1 MRNNSFL
8 VECVIGI
15 VSVQQSSPL
24 IKRSFPDSRSMSGS
38 STWTMVQPSMSGMG
52 DDWYRSMGQ
61 LNSKAFSW
69 LTAASLQATVLL
81 GGAALAPSAVA
92 QSKAALPVTKTE
104 LLTYSSMSV
113 VTFCEARSLDVEFVK
128 AVRVSIA
135 AEVFTVFQ
143 KHGGKAAE
151 LKTPLDEKQF
161 IASSQFRLVG
171 NALRAC
177 PKFVPAEQKKKFD
190 TMLEQLKKNNQ

>member
-1 MRNNSFL
+1 
-8 VECVIGI
+8 
-15 VSVQQSSPL
+15 
-24 IKRSFPDSRSMSGS
+24 MSH
-38 STWTMVQPSMSGMG
+38 
-52 DDWYRSMGQ
+52 
-61 LNSKAFSW
+61 LNSKTFFW
-69 LTAASLQATVLL
+69 LSAASLQASVLL
-81 GGAALAPSAVA
+81 GGAVLAPSSMA
-92 QSKAALPVTKTE
+92 QSRASMPTAPVTKNE

-113 VTFCEARSLDVEFVK
+113 VTFCEARSLEVEFVK
-128 AVRVSIA
+128 AVRLSIA
-135 AEVFTVFQ
+135 AEIFTVFQ

-190 TMLEQLKKNNQ
+190 TMLEQIKKSNK

>member
-1 MRNNSFL
+1 MSQLKNSNRF
-8 VECVIGI
+8 
-15 VSVQQSSPL
+15 
-24 IKRSFPDSRSMSGS
+24 
-38 STWTMVQPSMSGMG
+38 
-52 DDWYRSMGQ
+52 
-61 LNSKAFSW
+61 AW
-69 LTAASLQATVLL
+69 LTAASLQATVVL
-81 GGAALAPSAVA
+81 GGAVLVPSAVA
-92 QSKAALPVTKTE
+92 QSKAASPITKSE
-104 LLTYSSMSV
+104 LLTYSSMSL
-113 VTFCEARSLDVEFVK
+113 VTFCEARSLDVEFVN

-135 AEVFTVFQ
+135 AEVFMVFQ

-190 TMLEQLKKNNQ
+190 TMLEQIKKNNQ

>member
-1 MRNNSFL
+1 MSQLKNSNRF
-8 VECVIGI
+8 
-15 VSVQQSSPL
+15 
-24 IKRSFPDSRSMSGS
+24 
-38 STWTMVQPSMSGMG
+38 
-52 DDWYRSMGQ
+52 
-61 LNSKAFSW
+61 AW
-69 LTAASLQATVLL
+69 LTAASLQATVVL
-81 GGAALAPSAVA
+81 GGAVLVPSAVA
-92 QSKAALPVTKTE
+92 QSKAASPVTKTE

-171 NALRAC
+171 NALRGC

-190 TMLEQLKKNNQ
+190 TMLEQIKKNNQ

>member
-1 MRNNSFL
+1 MHQ
-8 VECVIGI
+8 CP
-15 VSVQQSSPL
+15 VSLMSDDW
-24 IKRSFPDSRSMSGS
+24 IRSMS
-38 STWTMVQPSMSGMG
+38 
-52 DDWYRSMGQ
+52 Q
-61 LNSKAFSW
+61 LNSKAFFW
-69 LTAASLQATVLL
+69 LSAASLQASVLL
-81 GGAALAPSAVA
+81 GGASLAPTAVA
-92 QSKAALPVTKTE
+92 QSKATSPVTKSE

-190 TMLEQLKKNNQ
+190 TMLEQIKKNNK

>member
-1 MRNNSFL
+1 MSQLKNSNRF
-8 VECVIGI
+8 
-15 VSVQQSSPL
+15 
-24 IKRSFPDSRSMSGS
+24 
-38 STWTMVQPSMSGMG
+38 
-52 DDWYRSMGQ
+52 
-61 LNSKAFSW
+61 AW
-69 LTAASLQATVLL
+69 LTAASLQATVVL
-81 GGAALAPSAVA
+81 GGAVFVPSAVA
-92 QSKAALPVTKTE
+92 QSKAASPVTKTE

-190 TMLEQLKKNNQ
+190 TMLEQIKKNNQ

>member
-1 MRNNSFL
+1 
-8 VECVIGI
+8 
-15 VSVQQSSPL
+15 
-24 IKRSFPDSRSMSGS
+24 
-38 STWTMVQPSMSGMG
+38 MV
-52 DDWYRSMGQ
+52 
-61 LNSKAFSW
+61 
-69 LTAASLQATVLL
+69 
-81 GGAALAPSAVA
+81 PSAVA
-92 QSKAALPVTKTE
+92 QSKAASPITKSE

-190 TMLEQLKKNNQ
+190 TMLEQIKKNNQ

>member
-1 MRNNSFL
+1 
-8 VECVIGI
+8 
-15 VSVQQSSPL
+15 
-24 IKRSFPDSRSMSGS
+24 MS
-38 STWTMVQPSMSGMG
+38 
-52 DDWYRSMGQ
+52 Q
-61 LNSKAFSW
+61 LKNSKRYVWFA
-69 LTAASLQATVLL
+69 AASLQATFVL
-81 GGAALAPSAVA
+81 GGAVLVPSAVA
-92 QSKAALPVTKTE
+92 QSKAASPITKSE

-128 AVRVSIA
+128 AVRASIA

-190 TMLEQLKKNNQ
+190 TMLEQIKKNNQ

>member
-1 MRNNSFL
+1 MHWHSL
-8 VECVIGI
+8 C
-15 VSVQQSSPL
+15 L
-24 IKRSFPDSRSMSGS
+24 
-38 STWTMVQPSMSGMG
+38 MG
-52 DDWYRSMGQ
+52 DDQSKSMSQ
-61 LNSKAFSW
+61 LKSSNKFAW
-69 LTAASLQATVLL
+69 LTSASLQAIVVL
-81 GGAALAPSAVA
+81 GGAVLVSSAVA
-92 QSKAALPVTKTE
+92 QSKAASPVTKSE

-190 TMLEQLKKNNQ
+190 TMLEQIKKNNQ

>member
-1 MRNNSFL
+1 MSQLKNSNRFAL
-8 VECVIGI
+8 
-15 VSVQQSSPL
+15 
-24 IKRSFPDSRSMSGS
+24 
-38 STWTMVQPSMSGMG
+38 
-52 DDWYRSMGQ
+52 
-61 LNSKAFSW
+61 
-69 LTAASLQATVLL
+69 LTAASLQATVVL
-81 GGAALAPSAVA
+81 GGAVLVPSAVA
-92 QSKAALPVTKTE
+92 QSKAAAPVTKTE

-190 TMLEQLKKNNQ
+190 TMLEQIKKNNQ

>member
-1 MRNNSFL
+1 
-8 VECVIGI
+8 
-15 VSVQQSSPL
+15 
-24 IKRSFPDSRSMSGS
+24 MS
-38 STWTMVQPSMSGMG
+38 
-52 DDWYRSMGQ
+52 Q
-61 LNSKAFSW
+61 LKNSKRFVW
-69 LTAASLQATVLL
+69 FTAASLQATFVL
-81 GGAALAPSAVA
+81 GGAVLVPSAVA
-92 QSKAALPVTKTE
+92 QSKAATPITKSE

-151 LKTPLDEKQF
+151 LKPPLDEKQF

-190 TMLEQLKKNNQ
+190 TMLEQIKKNNQ

>member
-1 MRNNSFL
+1 
-8 VECVIGI
+8 
-15 VSVQQSSPL
+15 
-24 IKRSFPDSRSMSGS
+24 
-38 STWTMVQPSMSGMG
+38 MV
-52 DDWYRSMGQ
+52 
-61 LNSKAFSW
+61 
-69 LTAASLQATVLL
+69 
-81 GGAALAPSAVA
+81 PSAVA
-92 QSKAALPVTKTE
+92 QSKAASPITKSE

-128 AVRVSIA
+128 AVKVSIVG
-135 AEVFTVFQ
+135 EVFTVFQ

-190 TMLEQLKKNNQ
+190 TMLEQIKKNNQ

>member
-1 MRNNSFL
+1 MSQLKNSNRF
-8 VECVIGI
+8 
-15 VSVQQSSPL
+15 
-24 IKRSFPDSRSMSGS
+24 
-38 STWTMVQPSMSGMG
+38 
-52 DDWYRSMGQ
+52 
-61 LNSKAFSW
+61 AW
-69 LTAASLQATVLL
+69 LTAASLQATVVL
-81 GGAALAPSAVA
+81 GGAVLVPSAVA
-92 QSKAALPVTKTE
+92 QSKAASPVTKTE

-151 LKTPLDEKQF
+151 LKTPLNEKQF

-190 TMLEQLKKNNQ
+190 TMLEQIKKNNQ

>member
-1 MRNNSFL
+1 MKNSNRF
-8 VECVIGI
+8 
-15 VSVQQSSPL
+15 
-24 IKRSFPDSRSMSGS
+24 
-38 STWTMVQPSMSGMG
+38 
-52 DDWYRSMGQ
+52 
-61 LNSKAFSW
+61 AW
-69 LTAASLQATVLL
+69 LTAASLQATFVF
-81 GGAALAPSAVA
+81 GGAVLVPSAVA
-92 QSKAALPVTKTE
+92 QSKAASPVTKSE

-190 TMLEQLKKNNQ
+190 TMLEQIKKNNQ

>member
-1 MRNNSFL
+1 MQADSAESL
-8 VECVIGI
+8 CLALGTKQSTTGI
-15 VSVQQSSPL
+15 KPL
-24 IKRSFPDSRSMSGS
+24 KGTVVVRVNP
-38 STWTMVQPSMSGMG
+38 
-52 DDWYRSMGQ
+52 
-61 LNSKAFSW
+61 
-69 LTAASLQATVLL
+69 TA
-81 GGAALAPSAVA
+81 
-92 QSKAALPVTKTE
+92 PVTKNE

-113 VTFCEARSLDVEFVK
+113 VTFCEARSLEVEFVK
-128 AVRVSIA
+128 AVRLSIA

-190 TMLEQLKKNNQ
+190 TMLEQLKKNNK

>member
-1 MRNNSFL
+1 
-8 VECVIGI
+8 
-15 VSVQQSSPL
+15 
-24 IKRSFPDSRSMSGS
+24 MS
-38 STWTMVQPSMSGMG
+38 
-52 DDWYRSMGQ
+52 Q
-61 LNSKAFSW
+61 LKNSKRLVW
-69 LTAASLQATVLL
+69 LTAASLQSTLVLGSAVL
-81 GGAALAPSAVA
+81 VPSAVA
-92 QSKAALPVTKTE
+92 QSKAASPVTKRD

-190 TMLEQLKKNNQ
+190 TMLEQIKKNNQ

>member
-1 MRNNSFL
+1 MSQLKNSNRL
-8 VECVIGI
+8 V
-15 VSVQQSSPL
+15 
-24 IKRSFPDSRSMSGS
+24 
-38 STWTMVQPSMSGMG
+38 
-52 DDWYRSMGQ
+52 
-61 LNSKAFSW
+61 W
-69 LTAASLQATVLL
+69 LTAASLQASVVL
-81 GGAALAPSAVA
+81 GGAVMVPSAVA
-92 QSKAALPVTKTE
+92 QSKAASPVTKSE

-190 TMLEQLKKNNQ
+190 TMLEQIKKDNQ

>member
-1 MRNNSFL
+1 
-8 VECVIGI
+8 
-15 VSVQQSSPL
+15 
-24 IKRSFPDSRSMSGS
+24 MS
-38 STWTMVQPSMSGMG
+38 
-52 DDWYRSMGQ
+52 Q
-61 LNSKAFSW
+61 LKNSKRFVW
-69 LTAASLQATVLL
+69 LTAASLQSTFVL
-81 GGAALAPSAVA
+81 GGAFLVPSAVA
-92 QSKAALPVTKTE
+92 QSKAASPITKSE

-190 TMLEQLKKNNQ
+190 TMLEQIKKNNQ

>member
-1 MRNNSFL
+1 M
-8 VECVIGI
+8 
-15 VSVQQSSPL
+15 
-24 IKRSFPDSRSMSGS
+24 K
-38 STWTMVQPSMSGMG
+38 
-52 DDWYRSMGQ
+52 
-61 LNSKAFSW
+61 NSKRFVW
-69 LTAASLQATVLL
+69 LTAASLQSTLVL
-81 GGAALAPSAVA
+81 GGAVLVPSAVA
-92 QSKAALPVTKTE
+92 QSKAASPITKSE
-104 LLTYSSMSV
+104 LLTYSSMSL

-190 TMLEQLKKNNQ
+190 TMLEQIKKNNQ

>member
-1 MRNNSFL
+1 MSQLKNSNRF
-8 VECVIGI
+8 
-15 VSVQQSSPL
+15 
-24 IKRSFPDSRSMSGS
+24 
-38 STWTMVQPSMSGMG
+38 
-52 DDWYRSMGQ
+52 
-61 LNSKAFSW
+61 AW
-69 LTAASLQATVLL
+69 LTAVSLQATVVL
-81 GGAALAPSAVA
+81 GGAVLVPSAVA
-92 QSKAALPVTKTE
+92 QSKAASPVTKTE

-190 TMLEQLKKNNQ
+190 TMLEQIKKNNQ

>member
-1 MRNNSFL
+1 
-8 VECVIGI
+8 
-15 VSVQQSSPL
+15 
-24 IKRSFPDSRSMSGS
+24 MS
-38 STWTMVQPSMSGMG
+38 
-52 DDWYRSMGQ
+52 Q
-61 LNSKAFSW
+61 LKNSKRFVW
-69 LTAASLQATVLL
+69 LTAASLQASVVL
-81 GGAALAPSAVA
+81 GGAVMVPSAVA
-92 QSKAALPVTKTE
+92 QSKAASPVTKSE

-113 VTFCEARSLDVEFVK
+113 VSFYEARSLDVEFVN

-190 TMLEQLKKNNQ
+190 TMLEQIKKNNQ

>member
-1 MRNNSFL
+1 MSQLKNSNRF
-8 VECVIGI
+8 
-15 VSVQQSSPL
+15 
-24 IKRSFPDSRSMSGS
+24 
-38 STWTMVQPSMSGMG
+38 
-52 DDWYRSMGQ
+52 
-61 LNSKAFSW
+61 AW
-69 LTAASLQATVLL
+69 LTAASLQATIVL
-81 GGAALAPSAVA
+81 GGAVLVPSAVA
-92 QSKAALPVTKTE
+92 QSKAASPVTKTE

-190 TMLEQLKKNNQ
+190 TMLEQIKKNNQ

>member
-1 MRNNSFL
+1 MD
-8 VECVIGI
+8 
-15 VSVQQSSPL
+15 Q
-24 IKRSFPDSRSMSGS
+24 RSLSWMGDDCSRSMS
-38 STWTMVQPSMSGMG
+38 
-52 DDWYRSMGQ
+52 Q
-61 LNSKAFSW
+61 LNSKAYFW
-69 LTAASLQATVLL
+69 LTAASLQASVLL

-92 QSKAALPVTKTE
+92 QSKAGLPVTKSE

-113 VTFCEARSLDVEFVK
+113 VTFCEARSLEVEFVK

>member
-1 MRNNSFL
+1 MTQL
-8 VECVIGI
+8 K
-15 VSVQQSSPL
+15 SSN
-24 IKRSFPDSRSMSGS
+24 RF
-38 STWTMVQPSMSGMG
+38 
-52 DDWYRSMGQ
+52 
-61 LNSKAFSW
+61 AW
-69 LTAASLQATVLL
+69 LKAASLQATVVL
-81 GGAALAPSAVA
+81 GGAVLVPSAVA
-92 QSKAALPVTKTE
+92 QSKAASPVTKSE

-190 TMLEQLKKNNQ
+190 TMLEQIKKNNQ

>member
-1 MRNNSFL
+1 
-8 VECVIGI
+8 
-15 VSVQQSSPL
+15 
-24 IKRSFPDSRSMSGS
+24 MS
-38 STWTMVQPSMSGMG
+38 
-52 DDWYRSMGQ
+52 Q
-61 LNSKAFSW
+61 LKNSKRFVW
-69 LTAASLQATVLL
+69 LTAASLQSALVLGSAVL
-81 GGAALAPSAVA
+81 VPSAVA
-92 QSKAALPVTKTE
+92 QSKAASPITKSE

-113 VTFCEARSLDVEFVK
+113 VTFCEARSLEVEFVK

>member
-1 MRNNSFL
+1 
-8 VECVIGI
+8 
-15 VSVQQSSPL
+15 
-24 IKRSFPDSRSMSGS
+24 MS
-38 STWTMVQPSMSGMG
+38 
-52 DDWYRSMGQ
+52 Q
-61 LNSKAFSW
+61 LKNSKRLVW
-69 LTAASLQATVLL
+69 LTAASLQSTLVLGSAVL
-81 GGAALAPSAVA
+81 VPSAVA
-92 QSKAALPVTKTE
+92 QSKAASPITKSE

-135 AEVFTVFQ
+135 AEVFMVFQ

-190 TMLEQLKKNNQ
+190 TMLEQIKKNNQ

>member
-1 MRNNSFL
+1 MRKLERRF
-8 VECVIGI
+8 I
-15 VSVQQSSPL
+15 
-24 IKRSFPDSRSMSGS
+24 
-38 STWTMVQPSMSGMG
+38 G
-52 DDWYRSMGQ
+52 DDSFREMSQ
-61 LNSKAFSW
+61 LNSKAFFW
-69 LTAASLQATVLL
+69 LSAASLQASVSL
-81 GGAALAPSAVA
+81 GVGAFAPSAMA
-92 QSKAALPVTKTE
+92 QSKATAPVTKNE

-143 KHGGKAAE
+143 KHGGKAVE

>member
-1 MRNNSFL
+1 
-8 VECVIGI
+8 
-15 VSVQQSSPL
+15 
-24 IKRSFPDSRSMSGS
+24 MS
-38 STWTMVQPSMSGMG
+38 
-52 DDWYRSMGQ
+52 Q
-61 LNSKAFSW
+61 LKNSKRFVW
-69 LTAASLQATVLL
+69 LTAASLQSTLVLGSAVL
-81 GGAALAPSAVA
+81 VPSAVA
-92 QSKAALPVTKTE
+92 QSKAASPVTKSE
-104 LLTYSSMSV
+104 LLTYSSMSL

-151 LKTPLDEKQF
+151 LKTPLDDKQF

-190 TMLEQLKKNNQ
+190 TMLEQLKKNNK

>member
-1 MRNNSFL
+1 
-8 VECVIGI
+8 
-15 VSVQQSSPL
+15 
-24 IKRSFPDSRSMSGS
+24 MS
-38 STWTMVQPSMSGMG
+38 
-52 DDWYRSMGQ
+52 Q
-61 LNSKAFSW
+61 LKNSKRFVW
-69 LTAASLQATVLL
+69 LTAASLQSTLVL
-81 GGAALAPSAVA
+81 GGAVLVPSAVA
-92 QSKAALPVTKTE
+92 QSKAASPITKSE
-104 LLTYSSMSV
+104 LLTYSSMSL
-113 VTFCEARSLDVEFVK
+113 VTFCEARSLDVEFVN

-135 AEVFTVFQ
+135 AEVFMVFQ

-190 TMLEQLKKNNQ
+190 TMLEQIKKNNQ

>member
-1 MRNNSFL
+1 
-8 VECVIGI
+8 
-15 VSVQQSSPL
+15 
-24 IKRSFPDSRSMSGS
+24 MS
-38 STWTMVQPSMSGMG
+38 
-52 DDWYRSMGQ
+52 Q
-61 LNSKAFSW
+61 LKNSKRFVW
-69 LTAASLQATVLL
+69 LTAASLQSTLVL
-81 GGAALAPSAVA
+81 GGAVLVPSAVA
-92 QSKAALPVTKTE
+92 QSKTASPITKSE
-104 LLTYSSMSV
+104 LLTYSSMSL
-113 VTFCEARSLDVEFVK
+113 VTFCEARSLDVEFVN

-135 AEVFTVFQ
+135 AEVFLVFQ

-190 TMLEQLKKNNQ
+190 TMLEQIKKNNQ

>member
-1 MRNNSFL
+1 MHQRP
-8 VECVIGI
+8 
-15 VSVQQSSPL
+15 VSLMSDDW
-24 IKRSFPDSRSMSGS
+24 IRSMS
-38 STWTMVQPSMSGMG
+38 
-52 DDWYRSMGQ
+52 Q
-61 LNSKAFSW
+61 LNSKAFFW
-69 LTAASLQATVLL
+69 LSAASLQASVIL
-81 GGAALAPSAVA
+81 GGAALAPSAAA
-92 QSKAALPVTKTE
+92 QSNSQTPVTKNE

-190 TMLEQLKKNNQ
+190 TMLEQIKKNNQ

>member
-1 MRNNSFL
+1 MSQL
-8 VECVIGI
+8 K
-15 VSVQQSSPL
+15 SSN
-24 IKRSFPDSRSMSGS
+24 RFP
-38 STWTMVQPSMSGMG
+38 
-52 DDWYRSMGQ
+52 
-61 LNSKAFSW
+61 W
-69 LTAASLQATVLL
+69 LTAASLQATVVL
-81 GGAALAPSAVA
+81 GGAVLVPSAVA
-92 QSKAALPVTKTE
+92 QSKAASPVTKTE

-190 TMLEQLKKNNQ
+190 TMLEQIKKNNQ

>member
-1 MRNNSFL
+1 M
-8 VECVIGI
+8 
-15 VSVQQSSPL
+15 
-24 IKRSFPDSRSMSGS
+24 K
-38 STWTMVQPSMSGMG
+38 
-52 DDWYRSMGQ
+52 
-61 LNSKAFSW
+61 NSKRFVW
-69 LTAASLQATVLL
+69 LTAASLQSTLVLGCAVL
-81 GGAALAPSAVA
+81 VPSAVA
-92 QSKAALPVTKTE
+92 QSKAASPVTKSE

-190 TMLEQLKKNNQ
+190 TMLEQIKKNNQ

>member
-1 MRNNSFL
+1 M
-8 VECVIGI
+8 
-15 VSVQQSSPL
+15 P
-24 IKRSFPDSRSMSGS
+24 
-38 STWTMVQPSMSGMG
+38 
-52 DDWYRSMGQ
+52 
-61 LNSKAFSW
+61 
-69 LTAASLQATVLL
+69 TA
-81 GGAALAPSAVA
+81 
-92 QSKAALPVTKTE
+92 PVTKNE

-113 VTFCEARSLDVEFVK
+113 VTFCEARSLEVEFVK
-128 AVRVSIA
+128 AVRLSIA

-190 TMLEQLKKNNQ
+190 TMLEQIKKNSK

>member
-1 MRNNSFL
+1 
-8 VECVIGI
+8 
-15 VSVQQSSPL
+15 
-24 IKRSFPDSRSMSGS
+24 MS
-38 STWTMVQPSMSGMG
+38 
-52 DDWYRSMGQ
+52 Q
-61 LNSKAFSW
+61 LKNSKRFVW
-69 LTAASLQATVLL
+69 LAAASLQSTLVL
-81 GGAALAPSAVA
+81 GGAVLVPSAVA
-92 QSKAALPVTKTE
+92 QSKAASPITKSE
-104 LLTYSSMSV
+104 LLTYSSMSL
-113 VTFCEARSLDVEFVK
+113 VTFCEARSLDVEFVN

-135 AEVFTVFQ
+135 AEVFMVFQ

-190 TMLEQLKKNNQ
+190 TMLEPVSYTHLTLPTILRV